1 MRVSSAANAARVL
14 LDVLGVLLSVAWAAA
29 EQPQVAGEADVITG
43 LAVSFASDG
52 IALLP
57 AAFVVEVRVR

>member
-1 MRVSSAANAARVL
+1 MI
-14 LDVLGVLLSVAWAAA
+14 DVLGVLLSVAWAAA

-52 IALLP
+52 IALFS